1 MIICNNSTDIDLQND
16 SDVINYISKHQS
28 TKEIPKFLLF
38 LKGSFGEAY
47 CLYWL
52 DIERLKHSSHFG
64 QQKELVER
72 IKRLYLRNGAPF
84 EFDPSIRKT
93 IYFTSCEAR
102 SIPEEISIFTDSQ
115 SQVVPMIKQ
124 YWFHNYIR
132 QAVKHDRMT
141 SSDDSCDNEEEG
153 EQSGSGGVIVDEGND
168 KDHQHDGKEVVT
180 IERKPMFVAPEDH
193 KDIIDKPLLKAEPLL
208 PSSTLFDST
217 KESFV
222 SEIEPQIVTSFMQAC
237 IRCNFAAGNPILTF
251 FNETLQNREKLVDD
265 PANLMLFWL
274 SVELLLTKD
283 EMRRWH
289 NAVKSPQFESDCP
302 YFSLFHE
309 YPLATELDTLLE
321 LFIDDNSEFFVK
333 LPKAIQSQLHLLIPK
348 GLGKGLLLETQ
359 EYVCK
364 VLIAYTCILMM

>member
-1 MIICNNSTDIDLQND
+1 MQND
-16 SDVINYISKHQS
+16 SDVIDFISKYPS

-38 LKGSFGEAY
+38 LRGSFGEAY

-64 QQKELVER
+64 HQKELVER

-102 SIPEEISIFTDSQ
+102 SIPEEISIFTNSQ

-141 SSDDSCDNEEEG
+141 SSDDSSDCEGDG
-153 EQSGSGGVIVDEGND
+153 EQCSAGVIVDEGND
-168 KDHQHDGKEVVT
+168 KDHQLGNEVMT
-180 IERKPMFVAPEDH
+180 IEREPMFLAPENH
-193 KDIIDKPLLKAEPLL
+193 NDIIDQPLLKAETLF
-208 PSSTLFDST
+208 PSSALFDST
-217 KESFV
+217 KELFV

-283 EMRRWH
+283 EMRRWY
-289 NAVKSPQFESDCP
+289 NSVKSPQFESDCP

-309 YPLATELDTLLE
+309 YPLATELDSLLE
-321 LFIDDNSEFFVK
+321 LFIDDNSEFFVR

-348 GLGKGLLLETQ
+348 GLGKGLLLEAQ

-364 VLIAYTCILMM
+364 VQYTILTKH